1 MVFSLSYTFAT
12 NQTNVQA
19 MQRLWAALLVFLVL
33 AVGAR
38 ADDMAPGA
46 AYILIKKVRP
56 GVKEPDGWA
65 ADLIDVLKAQSFP
78 ASREN
83 VCASIAVID
92 QESNFVANP
101 AVPGLGKLSEKSLQD
116 KMARLPFLGSMVI
129 SYLDSHPAGGLSYL
143 QRIRQAKTEQDL
155 DLTYRA
161 FINDFSTASNMSLV
175 LQSGAFNR
183 MIEERNN
190 ISTVGSMQVSVRF
203 AIDEARKKR
212 YLPMTLSDDYA
223 VRDELYTRRGG
234 LYYGVRQLL
243 GYDSGYTQ
251 KIFRFA
257 DYNAGRYSSRNAAF
271 QHIVSTL
278 TNSKLAY
285 DGDLLVYDSD
295 GTAAVPASTTE
306 QAIRDLNQSANLG
319 LTERQIRA
327 DLVQEKTDEFALT
340 QTYIKVKTAYL
351 EKTGKPAPYAELPGI
366 DLSSPKLSH
375 KMTTASYAQSVNN
388 RYAKCMAVKL

>member
-1 MVFSLSYTFAT
+1 MWKAGL
-12 NQTNVQA
+12 
-19 MQRLWAALLVFLVL
+19 AALALVILV
-33 AVGAR
+33 APVR
-38 ADDMAPGA
+38 ADDMTPGA
-46 AYILIKKVRP
+46 TYILIKQARP
-56 GVKEPDGWA
+56 TVTDPDGWA

-101 AVPGLGKLSEKSLQD
+101 TVPGLGKLSEKSLQD

-175 LQSGAFNR
+175 LQSGLFNR

-190 ISTVGSMQVSVRF
+190 ISTVGSMQFSVKF
-203 AIDEARKKR
+203 AIDEARRKR

-243 GYDSGYTQ
+243 GYDTGYAQ
-251 KIFRFA
+251 KIYRFA

-271 QHIVSTL
+271 QHIIGTL
-278 TNSKLAY
+278 TGQKLAR
-285 DGDLLVYDSD
+285 DGDLLLYDNGAPSLTAS
-295 GTAAVPASTTE
+295 GTEKALR
-306 QAIRDLNQSANLG
+306 QLNQSAGFG
-319 LTERQIRA
+319 LSDKDIRS
-327 DLVQEKTDEFALT
+327 DLQQEKTDEFALT
-340 QTYIKVKTAYL
+340 QTYSKVKTLYL
-351 EKTGKPAPYAELPGI
+351 DKTGKPAPYAELPGI

-375 KMTTASYAQSVNN
+375 KMTTASYAASVNR
-388 RYAKCMAVKL
+388 RYARCMAVKL